1 VDGRVPQHPQEHR
14 CRPTGGP
21 QGLSLER
28 VLCQR
33 RVNAGPKLTL
43 LLGEFGTTQFSR
55 SVDLLVAALHIVD
68 TEGRDAL
75 SMRHLA
81 HSLNREAMTLYR
93 YAAYRG
99 GVRGG
104 R

>member
-1 VDGRVPQHPQEHR
+1 MVWSRNTPRNTGAAPPAGRRGSASNV
-14 CRPTGGP
+14 C
-21 QGLSLER
+21 
-28 VLCQR
+28 C
-33 RVNAGPKLTL
+33 VNAGPKLTL